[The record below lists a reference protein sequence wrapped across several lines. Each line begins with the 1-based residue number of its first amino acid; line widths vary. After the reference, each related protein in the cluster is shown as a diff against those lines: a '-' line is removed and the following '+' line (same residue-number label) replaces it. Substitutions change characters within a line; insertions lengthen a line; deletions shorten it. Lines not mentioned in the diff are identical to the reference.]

1 MIAVLDTNVF
11 LSAFLSPRGTPAEI
25 LRRWEAEEF
34 ELATSPALRAE
45 LLSAL
50 EYPKVK
56 KALKASDEEIQN
68 TMRRL
73 ALALLNNNPTFTVD
87 VVKRDKDDNRVL
99 ECAEEIGADCVVT
112 GDEDLL
118 ELQEYKG
125 IQILSPAEFVKL
137 LDAPADGA

>member
-25 LRRWEAEEF
+25 LRRWELEEF

-45 LLSAL
+45 LERTL

-56 KALKASDEEIQN
+56 KYLKASGEEIQN
-68 TMRRL
+68 TLRRL
-73 ALALLNNNPTFTVD
+73 AFVPLNNDPTFTLD
-87 VVKRDKDDNRVL
+87 VVKRDAADNRVL
-99 ECAEEIGADCVVT
+99 ECAEEIGADYVVT

-125 IQILSPAEFVKL
+125 IQILTPAEFISVL
-137 LDAPADGA
+137 AMQE